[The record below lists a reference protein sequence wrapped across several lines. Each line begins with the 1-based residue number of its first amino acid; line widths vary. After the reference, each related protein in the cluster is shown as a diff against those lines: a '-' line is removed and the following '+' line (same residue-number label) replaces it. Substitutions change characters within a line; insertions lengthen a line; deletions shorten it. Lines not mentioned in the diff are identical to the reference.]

1 MAANASRNM
10 LNDGLAYTPTAN
22 HTPHDTTEIDCNAFS
37 PVDAD
42 GDVAVI
48 TAAGVTVTL
57 YCLKGIIYPVRCKII
72 KNTGTTATNVALFD

>member
-1 MAANASRNM
+1 MAANASRN
-10 LNDGLAYTPTAN
+10 LFNDGLAYTPVAN

-42 GDVAVI
+42 GDVVVI